1 MGPTPVQRYFN
12 GNCTSCFSSF
22 HTRHQI
28 NNPET
33 VICDLCQ
40 QNRLKGI
47 INPIP
52 KMVLS
57 LNSTTNNLEIEL
69 NKYQSTINNLKIEL
83 NKYQSTI
90 NKIKKLILIILLL
103 ILIILLYI
111 LKYILKY

>member
-1 MGPTPVQRYFN
+1 MGPTPVQRYFI

-33 VICDLCQ
+33 VICKLCQ

-57 LNSTTNNLEIEL
+57 LNSTVI
-69 NKYQSTINNLKIEL
+69 KQD
-83 NKYQSTI
+83 